1 MSPLKD
7 KRTLVMQGVSDHHAR
22 MFASLVKGPGHLAG
36 SSYQTWEP
44 PTDVYETADAMVIRM
59 EIGGVQCEDI
69 EIVVGDNQL
78 LTVRGIRRDPR
89 ANERR
94 AYHQMEIHYGV
105 FQRNVYIP
113 KPIDTEGACAR
124 YVAGFLEIV
133 LPIARRAQQ
142 PVRLVLTVNI

>member
-1 MSPLKD
+1 MSPV
-7 KRTLVMQGVSDHHAR
+7 RERSTQFMQGASDHPAHV
-22 MFASLVKGPGHLAG
+22 FANLVKGRTHLAG
-36 SSYQTWEP
+36 ASYQTWEP
-44 PTDVYETADAMVIRM
+44 PTDVYETAEAVVVRM

-69 EIVVGDNQL
+69 EIVVGDDQL

-113 KPIDTEGACAR
+113 KPIDDKGACAR
-124 YVAGFLEIV
+124 YAAGFLEVV

-142 PVRLVLTVNI
+142 PMRLVLTVNI